1 MISGQRQ
8 ISDGSQFN
16 HLFPHPVG
24 DSVLIKRDAELV
36 ETIELMKRVI
46 RDTLSDTKKVAM
58 GLKSES
64 DLKTCANVWNF
75 CFKHLQYRMDD
86 KNKEQVRRPA
96 RTWRDRKRGV
106 DCDCMTVF
114 IGSILTNLGIPFKI
128 RLSRNSSELTT
139 FGHVYPVA
147 LVKGKEVIV
156 DCVVHN
162 FNYEAPYLEKKD
174 ITMDLQY
181 LNGLEGEYDPS
192 WEAEEQEAWYPED
205 EYDDDLDGLNGKA
218 QREARKQ
225 KRQEKK
231 ANKPPLKERLKK
243 GLHVINKINPATAL
257 LRAGVLASLKLNMM
271 NVAGKLRF
279 SYWSDAKAQSSNMDM
294 GKFQHLKT
302 IRQKIEKV
310 FYGAGGKPENFREAI
325 LTGKGN
331 RDKKVALNGLGA
343 VYQPIYDV
351 NDLRSIIG
359 TDVYFDEFSDVEHP
373 SGMNGLGE
381 VTAGAAIAAASG
393 IIGTIAGLLKK
404 LGNLFKKGTPEQEQE
419 AKQEKAVANEGNNAP
434 YSPAEISKYL
444 ELAKSAMSPD
454 ELPTVKRNTDPTS
467 ESDESLPSVATKS
480 EKPEVKDFTELDEDD
495 PEEKSTKSAKNTKSE
510 STGMWQWMKDHP
522 IITLGI
528 AAGLAGG
535 TYLAIKAIRNS
546 QKKKGSK
553 ALNGTNGLEGV
564 KKTTRKKT
572 TPKKQTSKRKT
583 RGGAR
588 KTYIRKVELS

>member
-1 MISGQRQ
+1 MITGQRQ

-16 HLFPHPVG
+16 HLFPHSAG
-24 DSVLIKRDAELV
+24 ETVLIKRDADLV
-36 ETIELMKRVI
+36 ETIGLMKRVI

-147 LVKGKEVIV
+147 LVKGKEIIM

-181 LNGLEGEYDPS
+181 LNGLEGEYDSS

-205 EYDDDLDGLNGKA
+205 EDDDLYGLDGKA
-218 QREARKQ
+218 KREARKE

-243 GLHVINKINPATAL
+243 GLHVINRINPATAL

-279 SYWSDAKAQSSNMDM
+279 SYWSDAQAKSSNMDM
-294 GKFQHLKT
+294 GKFQQLKT

-331 RDKKVALNGLGA
+331 RDKKVALNGLGV

-359 TDVYFDEFSDVEHP
+359 TDVYFDEFDEVEHP
-373 SGMNGLGE
+373 SGINGLGE

-404 LGNLFKKGTPEQEQE
+404 LGNLFKKGTPEQAQE
-419 AKQEKAVANEGNNAP
+419 ASQESAVANEGKNAP
-434 YSPAEISKYL
+434 YSTAEISKYL
-444 ELAKSAMSPD
+444 EMAKSALSPD
-454 ELPTVKRNTDPTS
+454 ELPASVRDKDSASN
-467 ESDESLPSVATKS
+467 DELLPSVATKS
-480 EKPEVKDFTELDEDD
+480 ETPEVKDYTELDEDE
-495 PEEKSTKSAKNTKSE
+495 PEDKNTKSAKNTKSE
-510 STGMWQWMKDHP
+510 STGFMQWIKDHP
-522 IITLGI
+522 LLTLGI

-535 TYLAIKAIRNS
+535 TYLAIRAYRNS
-546 QKKKGSK
+546 QKKKGK
-553 ALNGTNGLEGV
+553 ALNGTSGLEGV

-572 TPKKQTSKRKT
+572 TPKKQTSKRTTT
-583 RGGAR
+583 RGGVR